1 VFGARPLKRVIA
13 KQVENLIA
21 EKILQEQI
29 QPGQTVTI
37 DATDN
42 RLVVTT

>member
-1 VFGARPLKRVIA
+1 
-13 KQVENLIA
+13 LIA

-37 DATDN
+37 DAADN
-42 RLVVTT
+42 RLVLTT